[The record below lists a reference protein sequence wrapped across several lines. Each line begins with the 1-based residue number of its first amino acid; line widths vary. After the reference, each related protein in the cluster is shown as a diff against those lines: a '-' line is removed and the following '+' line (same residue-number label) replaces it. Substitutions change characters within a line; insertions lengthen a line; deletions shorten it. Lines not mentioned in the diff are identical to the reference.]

1 MGAQGHTEQGVCT
14 PHHHHHT
21 MKVKTNHSHEHAL
34 FAAPQICRPSMRRA
48 AAMAGHE
55 SRSDA
60 EGNASCTGTAA
71 NRSTSINSNAQA
83 PGSSFHWQGS
93 SASESGR
100 GYNAVGNATLGSDGS
115 GVSAISFEQHS
126 GMVRY
131 PNSMSNLRRLR
142 CYLLACQ
149 VRLSFCTPHP
159 HPRRK

>member
-1 MGAQGHTEQGVCT
+1 MAEQ
-14 PHHHHHT
+14 
-21 MKVKTNHSHEHAL
+21 
-34 FAAPQICRPSMRRA
+34 
-48 AAMAGHE
+48 E

-60 EGNASCTGTAA
+60 EGSASCTGTAA
-71 NRSTSINSNAQA
+71 NRSTSTNANNAQA
-83 PGSSFHWQGS
+83 PGSSFYWQGS

-149 VRLSFCTPHP
+149 VRLSFCAHHP

>member
-1 MGAQGHTEQGVCT
+1 
-14 PHHHHHT
+14 
-21 MKVKTNHSHEHAL
+21 
-34 FAAPQICRPSMRRA
+34 
-48 AAMAGHE
+48 MAGQE

-60 EGNASCTGTAA
+60 EGNASGTGTMA
-71 NRSTSINSNAQA
+71 NRSTSINANTQAQ
-83 PGSSFHWQGS
+83 GSSFYWQGS
-93 SASESGR
+93 STSESGR

-131 PNSMSNLRRLR
+131 PNSMSNSRRLR

-149 VRLSFCTPHP
+149 VRLSFCAPHP